1 MVASGQRPAANV
13 IKSAICLILD
23 GFGTIVFQVSF
34 PDELRGGVE
43 PLHDAAV
50 LVHLGLGAAPRAL
63 APHAAVALA
72 LPLPSQPQHGL
83 PGGGGA
89 GGGGA
94 GGGVARGVS
103 GIGALLQDGLHGRDG
118 EVVRQ

>member
-1 MVASGQRPAANV
+1 M
-13 IKSAICLILD
+13 KSAICLILD

-34 PDELRGGVE
+34 PYELRGGVE

-72 LPLPSQPQHGL
+72 LPLPGQPQHGL
-83 PGGGGA
+83 PGGGVVGD
-89 GGGGA
+89 G

-103 GIGALLQDGLHGRDG
+103 GGGALLQDGLHGRDG

>member
-1 MVASGQRPAANV
+1 M
-13 IKSAICLILD
+13 KSAICLILD
-23 GFGTIVFQVSF
+23 GFGTIVFQVNF
-34 PDELRGGVE
+34 PDELRGGVQ

-50 LVHLGLGAAPRAL
+50 LVHLGLGGAPRAL

-83 PGGGGA
+83 PGGGGGGA
-89 GGGGA
+89 GGGGT

-103 GIGALLQDGLHGRDG
+103 GGGALLQDGLHGRDG

>member
-1 MVASGQRPAANV
+1 M
-13 IKSAICLILD
+13 
-23 GFGTIVFQVSF
+23 SF

-50 LVHLGLGAAPRAL
+50 LVHLGLGGAPRAL

-89 GGGGA
+89 GGG
-94 GGGVARGVS
+94 
-103 GIGALLQDGLHGRDG
+103 ALLQDGLHGRDG

>member
-1 MVASGQRPAANV
+1 M
-13 IKSAICLILD
+13 
-23 GFGTIVFQVSF
+23 SF

-43 PLHDAAV
+43 PLHDAPV
-50 LVHLGLGAAPRAL
+50 LVQLGLGAAPRAL

-83 PGGGGA
+83 PGGGVVGD
-89 GGGGA
+89 G